1 MRNQKE
7 IPGHSHTQGLLVME
21 EYVYMSILH
30 QLIDSDEKAP
40 HQMDGFDITPSEL
53 LIQQ

>member
-1 MRNQKE
+1 MRNQKD
-7 IPGHSHTQGLLVME
+7 IPGHSHSQRLLAME
-21 EYVYMSILH
+21 EYIYMSILH
-30 QLIDSDEKAP
+30 QLIDSYEKAP